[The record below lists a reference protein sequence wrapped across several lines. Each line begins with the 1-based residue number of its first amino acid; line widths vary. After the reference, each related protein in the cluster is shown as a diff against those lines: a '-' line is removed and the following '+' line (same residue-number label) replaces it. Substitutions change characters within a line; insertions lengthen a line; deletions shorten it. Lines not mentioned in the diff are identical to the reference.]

1 MAVLRI
7 IKTKR
12 MRNGRKILNSLYFEQ
27 GMIKIES
34 KEMTTNVKEAKKE
47 AFKTVERH
55 VAKKI
60 NGLIIF

>member
-1 MAVLRI
+1 
-7 IKTKR
+7 